1 VPVEN
6 TLNSTN
12 VVAMPPN
19 GSDPE
24 FLVAIAYDTPSTQ
37 SHFQSGRELGLFLEL
52 ARALTVAM
60 PDHSVGFAAL
70 GAETNDHRGTR
81 RLAQFLLDEGLDPS
95 VLMILVGGEGQ
106 EGSFYSIGA
115 CMGARN
121 NGTYSSS
128 LTNDDCTDLD
138 LHNSAFSGA
147 GFQVTFVGGDIEDL
161 GAGLFDFLVDHQS

>member
-1 VPVEN
+1 VPVED

-52 ARALTVAM
+52 ARALTVAV

-70 GAETNDHRGTR
+70 GAESADHRGTR
-81 RLAQFLLDEGLDPS
+81 RLAQFLLDEELDPS
-95 VLMILVGGEGQ
+95 VLIIQFASLGAPSDLSVLGSCGGDSQ
-106 EGSFYSIGA
+106 AGSVA
-115 CMGARN
+115 
-121 NGTYSSS
+121 TS
-128 LTNDDCTDLD
+128 LTEGECIDTDFREEPI
-138 LHNSAFSGA
+138 SEA
-147 GFQVTFVGGDIEDL
+147 GFQLTYLSGDIEEM
-161 GAGLFDFLVDHQS
+161 GAGLLDFLVRAQS